1 MSRSEDWTW
10 LDIIANHPSWGV
22 PKFDLSVQEK
32 SPGMESDGVQY
43 KIIISWKLWP
53 VLIEWAPKKRH
64 NPQALQP
71 MASQEYGNILDLHF
85 QALDRKFFG

>member
-32 SPGMESDGVQY
+32 SPGMESDGVH
-43 KIIISWKLWP
+43 KFRANPFFKAAL
-53 VLIEWAPKKRH
+53 LTGPKFLPFELKV
-64 NPQALQP
+64 
-71 MASQEYGNILDLHF
+71 
-85 QALDRKFFG
+85 